1 MKKMQ
6 KKFSAPTAI
15 FMLLAVLA
23 LTIMGM
29 TAGKAEYSDLH
40 SAALRLAD
48 ESTREIRQDARK
60 EIFKHP
66 GAIVRG
72 GFAGTGLCLGDQVA
86 AVCKQA
92 GNHQCLDR
100 SRHGVVAVIEYIQS
114 ALRKSKLRKG
124 GSKFSHQKIQSVI
137 C

>member
-29 TAGKAEYSDLH
+29 TAGKAEYSNLH

-66 GAIVRG
+66 GAIVR
-72 GFAGTGLCLGDQVA
+72 A
-86 AVCKQA
+86 
-92 GNHQCLDR
+92 N
-100 SRHGVVAVIEYIQS
+100 VIG
-114 ALRKSKLRKG
+114 R
-124 GSKFSHQKIQSVI
+124 
-137 C
+137 